1 MPTSS
6 ARSTLATN
14 RQSVQT
20 AVFLA
25 GMVASLCLLAGCF
38 VVDATLNA
46 DGSGTISYTYPVR
59 PDATVE
65 SEKPRF
71 SSAHVTAQSLT
82 IGADRRATLKAA
94 FDDATKLD
102 TVAGFKTVAV
112 TRKREGDNEELQIV
126 INNPD
131 ANPSVKDQGLEGP
144 QIAINLPGKV
154 VDATPKADIDGN
166 TVAWKLKLVDFMR
179 SPKTTLT
186 IRYATGGAAAAPKDQ
201 AGSKKSD

>member
-1 MPTSS
+1 MPTFS
-6 ARSTLATN
+6 ARGAVATN
-14 RQSVQT
+14 RHSVQA

-25 GMVASLCLLAGCF
+25 GMAFSLCLLAGC

-46 DGSGTISYTYPVR
+46 DGSGTISYVYEVR

-65 SEKPRF
+65 IEKPRF
-71 SSAHVTAQSLT
+71 SSAHVTVQSLT
-82 IGADRRATLKAA
+82 IGSDRRATLKAA

-102 TVAGFKTVAV
+102 TAAGFKTVAV
-112 TRKREGDNEELQIV
+112 TRKREGDNEEFQIV
-126 INNPD
+126 ISNPYGANPD
-131 ANPSVKDQGLEGP
+131 VKDQGLEGP

-166 TVAWKLKLVDFMR
+166 RVAWKIKFVDFMR

-186 IRYATGGAAAAPKDQ
+186 VRYAAGGAAAAPKDQ